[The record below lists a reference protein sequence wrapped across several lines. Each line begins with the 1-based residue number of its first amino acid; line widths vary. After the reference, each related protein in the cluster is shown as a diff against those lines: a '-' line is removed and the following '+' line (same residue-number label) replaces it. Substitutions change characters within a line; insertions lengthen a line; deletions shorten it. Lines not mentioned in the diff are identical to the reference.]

1 MKIKISRKRVKQ
13 SKAQCS
19 YIRSDP
25 KVSAQK
31 QLPEVFYKKGD
42 CNSIKKE
49 SLSGTGNIL

>member
-49 SLSGTGNIL
+49 SLSGTGNFL